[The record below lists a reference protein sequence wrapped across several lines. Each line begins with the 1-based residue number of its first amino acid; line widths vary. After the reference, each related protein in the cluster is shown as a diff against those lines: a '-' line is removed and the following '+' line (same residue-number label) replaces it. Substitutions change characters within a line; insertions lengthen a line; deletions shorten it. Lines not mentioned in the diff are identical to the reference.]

1 MIQKCKKCQLEKEFT
16 LINFPSTKVNGKIYL
31 EKTCKSCKIA
41 IAVARAKERWHTDPD
56 FRKRKMESTEKCRLR
71 NQAEKN
77 KVWEKRLLTNK
88 NWKIKNAEKIKLRDK
103 GRHKKRYSN
112 PLYRVN
118 KLMSNRINQLIHDK
132 NKQSWIDIVDYT
144 IEELKNHLEKQFRDG
159 MTWDNYGK
167 DWHID
172 HVKPVSHFNFKSKLD
187 PDFKECWKLTNLQ
200 PLLVKENLSKGNRY
214 IG

>member
-1 MIQKCKKCQLEKEFT
+1 
-16 LINFPSTKVNGKIYL
+16 
-31 EKTCKSCKIA
+31 
-41 IAVARAKERWHTDPD
+41 
-56 FRKRKMESTEKCRLR
+56 
-71 NQAEKN
+71 
-77 KVWEKRLLTNK
+77 
-88 NWKIKNAEKIKLRDK
+88 
-103 GRHKKRYSN
+103 
-112 PLYRVN
+112 
-118 KLMSNRINQLIHDK
+118 MSNRINQLIHDK

-167 DWHID
+167 YWHID